1 MKSRISEFMDGELDG
16 REAGAMLATL
26 GQEGEAREAWRDYHL
41 IRDALHD
48 TRMLS
53 ADVTARVAARLADE
67 PTVLAPALQPAPRRA
82 RWLALPAAASV
93 AAASL
98 AAMALVGWLAFGP
111 QQAVQIP
118 VAKAPRAVP
127 AAKAELVRI
136 PPPAAADDYLLAHQ
150 RYSPRNSLQG
160 MAPYVRTVSGKAGA
174 PKP

>member
-26 GQEGEAREAWRDYHL
+26 GEEGEAREAWRDYHL

-53 ADVTARVAARLADE
+53 ADFAARVAARLAEE

-98 AAMALVGWLAFGP
+98 AAIALVGWLAFGP
-111 QQAVQIP
+111 QQTVQTPIP
-118 VAKAPRAVP
+118 VAKAPLAAPRAEP
-127 AAKAELVRI
+127 VRV

-174 PKP
+174 HQP